1 MFLIVVKNQ
10 TMTSN
15 IGYLYYVDWEE
26 IKVVKV
32 DLFINWRYKTQ
43 LWVVYDVDSIYSNY
57 FTSIEKLREAKRKA
71 TLWLLSDIEECK
83 KEIKIIKK
91 LLKNSFVLL

>member
-1 MFLIVVKNQ
+1 
-10 TMTSN
+10 MTSN
-15 IGYLYYVDWEE
+15 IDHLYYVDWEE

-57 FTSIEKLREAKRKA
+57 FTSIEKLRGAKRKA